1 MAQLPAT
8 VATVVKQR
16 PKYLSLQALLFEIR
30 LPLSGWVSILH
41 RISGIL
47 LFGAMLW
54 LLYLLDRSLASEA
67 GFDAIRAYLGFPSV
81 KLALLVLAWAFLHHF
96 CAGIRYLLLD
106 LHKGVDLKTS
116 RMSSVAVLVI
126 SLALTVFVGV
136 RLW

>member
-8 VATVVKQR
+8 AATIVKQR

-30 LPLSGWVSILH
+30 LPLSAWVSILH

-54 LLYLLDRSLASEA
+54 LLYLLDRSLASQA

-81 KLALLVLAWAFLHHF
+81 KLALLILAWAFLHHF

-106 LHKGVDLKTS
+106 LHKGVDLASS
-116 RMSSVAVLVI
+116 RRSSAAVLVI
-126 SLALTVFVGV
+126 SVLLTIVVGV
-136 RLW
+136 KLW

>member
-1 MAQLPAT
+1 MTEIDSQAPAKRPEFRNINAFKDLPS
-8 VATVVKQR
+8 
-16 PKYLSLQALLFEIR
+16 YR
-30 LPLSGWVSILH
+30 LPPAGWVSILH